1 MGRATLALTLVLTGC
16 AVLSAQSSA
25 SPSFE
30 VVSIKP
36 NKSVGAFSMMGAV
49 QPGGRFTMTNVSVR
63 DIIGLA
69 YRLRDFQIVGGPS
82 WATSDRFDVL
92 AKATEELRPPPAP
105 WSADASSSIVFAMLQ
120 SLLAERFRLAVHKEV
135 KETGV
140 YVLVVNRGDGK
151 LGPQLKPST
160 VDCEARRAAARARS
174 VPAGPPP
181 PPPPPP
187 QPGEPVAP
195 CTSGGGRGGYL
206 FGGSVPLL
214 ALTQALSRI
223 VDRPVVDKTGLSG
236 NFDFTLVFATDQAS
250 SMPGPPPGVPVPPA
264 AAIAN
269 APMLPTALQEQ
280 LGLKLQS
287 ERAPIDYLVID
298 RVERPTEN

>member
-1 MGRATLALTLVLTGC
+1 MARASLSLTLVLIGC
-16 AVLSAQSSA
+16 AVLSAQTP
-25 SPSFE
+25 SPPAFE

-36 NKSVGAFSMMGAV
+36 NKSVGAFSMLGAV

-63 DIIGLA
+63 DMIGLA
-69 YRLRDFQIVGGPS
+69 YRLRDFQILGGPS
-82 WATSDRFDVL
+82 WATSDRFDIL
-92 AKATEELRPPPAP
+92 AKAAEELRPPPAP
-105 WSADASSSIVFAMLQ
+105 WSADASSSVVFAMLQ

-140 YVLVVNRGDGK
+140 YALVVTRSDGK
-151 LGPQLKPST
+151 LGPQLKPSS

-174 VPAGPPP
+174 VPVGPPP

-187 QPGEPVAP
+187 RPGDPVTP
-195 CTSGGGRGGYL
+195 CVTGGGRGGYL

-214 ALTQALSRI
+214 ALTQALSRV

-236 NFDFTLVFATDQAS
+236 NFDFTLVFAPDQSS
-250 SMPGPPPGVPVPPA
+250 SMPGPPPGVAAPPV
-264 AAIAN
+264 AAIAD
-269 APMLPTALQEQ
+269 APVLPTALQEQ
-280 LGLKLQS
+280 LGLKLES
-287 ERAPIDYLVID
+287 ERAPINYLVID

>member
-1 MGRATLALTLVLTGC
+1 MGRASLSLTLVLIGC
-16 AVLSAQSSA
+16 AVLSAQS
-25 SPSFE
+25 PPTPTFE
-30 VVSIKP
+30 VVSIKL

-63 DIIGLA
+63 DMIGLA
-69 YRLRDFQIVGGPS
+69 YRLRDFQILGGPS

-92 AKATEELRPPPAP
+92 AKAAEELRPPPAP
-105 WSADASSSIVFAMLQ
+105 WSADASSSVVFAMVQ
-120 SLLAERFRLAVHKEV
+120 SMLAERFRLAVHKEV
-135 KETGV
+135 KEAGV
-140 YVLVVNRGDGK
+140 YVLVVNRSDGA

-160 VDCEARRAAARARS
+160 VDCDARRAARASS

-187 QPGEPVAP
+187 QPGEAVAP
-195 CTSGGGRGGYL
+195 CTSGGGRGGFL

-214 ALTQALSRI
+214 ALTQALSRV
-223 VDRPVVDKTGLSG
+223 VDRPVIDKTGLSG
-236 NFDFTLVFATDQAS
+236 NFDFTLVFAADQPS
-250 SMPGPPPGVPVPPA
+250 SMPGPPPGVPAPPIPT
-264 AAIAN
+264 IAN

-280 LGLKLQS
+280 LGLKLES
-287 ERAPIDYLVID
+287 ERASIDYLVID